1 MGSGQ
6 VVEALSVVRPTRNT
20 KTAEAFRH
28 AADLIADL
36 ILDHGDVVRLTCP
49 NRPGTRHGA
58 VRYSTCWTLKTEQA
72 VLDTVERG
80 RDAGVAIAATYR
92 TLAEA
97 GLGEDQDEAVRR
109 LCGGGERVAVMV
121 GPAGSGKSR
130 NLSAARQAWEAAGI
144 TVRGVAPSAVAAGV
158 LTGQAG
164 IKAETLAKFLVDV
177 SKGPAQPPAGRGRD
191 LR

>member
-1 MGSGQ
+1 
-6 VVEALSVVRPTRNT
+6 
-20 KTAEAFRH
+20 
-28 AADLIADL
+28 
-36 ILDHGDVVRLTCP
+36 
-49 NRPGTRHGA
+49 
-58 VRYSTCWTLKTEQA
+58 
-72 VLDTVERG
+72 
-80 RDAGVAIAATYR
+80 VAIAATYR

-121 GPAGSGKSR
+121 DPAGSGKARS
-130 NLSAARQAWEAAGI
+130 LSADRQAWEAAGI

-177 SKGPAQPPAGRGRD
+177 SKGRLSLQRGEVVICDEASMVSTRD
-191 LR
+191 LARLGLIVEDAGAKLVLVGDHYQLGSVEAGGLFCLLATDAKTAELRRPPLRRPLGSPSHPPPTPR